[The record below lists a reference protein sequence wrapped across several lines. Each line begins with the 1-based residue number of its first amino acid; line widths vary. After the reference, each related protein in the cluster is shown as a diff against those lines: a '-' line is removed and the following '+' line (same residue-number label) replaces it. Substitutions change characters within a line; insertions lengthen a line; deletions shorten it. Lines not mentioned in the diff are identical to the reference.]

1 MMKRRLFCLVLMG
14 MLLVTSMAAG
24 ERAYL
29 IADSD
34 TRALTR
40 AELWEWNLE
49 AVNFIYNEILARHGY
64 VFKAGGK
71 FDNYFR
77 AKGWYVPN
85 ANTNNQQACYPQ
97 VSRLEWNNISLCKEV
112 INDMRAVGTTNPTGR
127 SIKVGIPT
135 VSNVLAGFD
144 YCSLKA
150 GQTLP
155 VYSAP
160 SVNSWRGSNGKAA
173 VSTNG
178 DVWSAG
184 WENGWMLI
192 MYGTNKGAVR
202 VGYVQNLKGQ
212 VSEYRHL
219 EFEYN
224 PVDVLTRCTL
234 TDDPA
239 KQYASIMTLQPGDT
253 VTLLT
258 CFYNA
263 DAWAYV
269 ETTLNGQT
277 VRGFVP
283 MDCLEIDEDASPE
296 IEAVG

>member
-1 MMKRRLFCLVLMG
+1 MVLVCL
-14 MLLVTSMAAG
+14 LLVMSTAIG

-29 IADSD
+29 IADSN
-34 TRALTR
+34 TRALTH

-49 AVNFIYNEILARHGY
+49 AVNFIYDEILARHGY
-64 VFKAGGK
+64 VFKPGGK

-85 ANTNNQQACYPQ
+85 DNPNNQQACYPK
-97 VSRLEWNNISLCKEV
+97 VSTLEWNNIRLCKDV
-112 INDMRAVGTTNPTGR
+112 INEMKALGTTNPTGR

-135 VSNVLAGFD
+135 VKNVLAGFE

-150 GQTLP
+150 GQKLP

-160 SVNSWRGSNGKAA
+160 SANSWRGSNGKAV

-178 DVWSAG
+178 DLWSAG
-184 WENGWMLI
+184 WENSWMLV

-202 VGYVQNLKGQ
+202 VGYVQGVAGKIP
-212 VSEYRHL
+212 ETRRL
-219 EFEYN
+219 EFDYT
-224 PVDVLTRCTL
+224 PVTVSTKCTL

-239 KQYASIMTLQPGDT
+239 MQYAAIRTLNPGDE
-253 VTLLT
+253 VTFLT

-263 DAWAYV
+263 EAWAYV
-269 ETTLNGQT
+269 ETTVDGQT
-277 VRGFVP
+277 VRGFIP
-283 MDCLEIDEDASPE
+283 MECLEITDDASPE
-296 IEAVG
+296 IEYVG